1 MIRASLLAVVLASSA
16 AVAQKTETPR
26 PEPPKGVTFAGGD
39 GGSCDRPVVI
49 RGASGAEPATLAQ
62 IAWLRTHHPGY
73 KFKDN
78 DLESRGGRKLETIT
92 IETGGRTLPVCF
104 DITESFETGKLR

>member
-1 MIRASLLAVVLASSA
+1 MIRASLLAVLLASSA
-16 AVAQKTETPR
+16 AVAQK
-26 PEPPKGVTFAGGD
+26 A
-39 GGSCDRPVVI
+39 
-49 RGASGAEPATLAQ
+49 ATLTQ